1 LTIIAYFRYDA
12 NMQAKQAIEALSALA
27 QEHRLAVFRLLVRE
41 GPSGLPAGEIAD
53 RVAIPPSTLSRH
65 LAHLEQAHLLRSWR
79 VSRQIYYAVDFEGT
93 RRLIAF
99 LTEECCQ
106 GRPEICGYEGA
117 DSCCGE
123 ADQPH
128 TPVVT
133 GNQRKTNK
141 MTDKVLN
148 VLFLCTGNSARSIMA
163 ECILNRLGQGRFH
176 AFSAGSH
183 PAGKVNPHALELLN
197 QLHYPTDNLRS
208 KAWDEF
214 ARPGAPEF
222 DFVFTVCDNAAGE
235 ACPVWHGEP
244 MTIHWSIPDPA
255 AATGRNAVIAAAFA
269 EAYWMLERRIGIF
282 VNLASKPLDRPEL
295 KKELEGRTEDALTP
309 SLEERQ

>member
-1 LTIIAYFRYDA
+1 
-12 NMQAKQAIEALSALA
+12 MQVREAIEAFAALA

-41 GPSGLPAGEIAD
+41 GPNGLPAGEIAD
-53 RVAIPPSTLSRH
+53 RVAIPSSTLSRH

-79 VSRQIYYAVDFEGT
+79 VKRQIYYAVDIEGT
-93 RRLIAF
+93 RRLVAF

-117 DSCCGE
+117 ESCCDEG
-123 ADQPH
+123 DQPH
-128 TPVVT
+128 TPVVA
-133 GNQRKTNK
+133 GNRRETRN
-141 MTDKVLN
+141 MTDKLYN

-163 ECILNRLGQGRFH
+163 ECILNRLGQGRFL

-183 PAGKVNPHALELLN
+183 PAGQVNPYALDLLN
-197 QLHYPTDNLRS
+197 RLHYPTDKLRS

-235 ACPVWHGEP
+235 ACPVWPGQP
-244 MTIHWSIPDPA
+244 MTIHWSIPDPPVV
-255 AATGRNAVIAAAFA
+255 TGRDAVIATAFTN
-269 EAYWMLERRIGIF
+269 AYRMLERRIGIF
-282 VNLASKPLDRPEL
+282 VNLASKPLDRSRL
-295 KKELEGRTEDALTP
+295 KKELEGRTEDAVTP
-309 SLEERQ
+309 SVKEERQ

>member
-1 LTIIAYFRYDA
+1 
-12 NMQAKQAIEALSALA
+12 MQVREAIEAFAALA

-41 GPSGLPAGEIAD
+41 GPNGLPAGEIAD
-53 RVAIPPSTLSRH
+53 RVAIPSSTLSRH

-79 VSRQIYYAVDFEGT
+79 VKRQIYYAVDIEGT
-93 RRLIAF
+93 RRLVAF

-117 DSCCGE
+117 ESCCDEG
-123 ADQPH
+123 DQPH
-128 TPVVT
+128 TSVIA
-133 GNQRKTNK
+133 GNRRETRN
-141 MTDKVLN
+141 MTDKLYN

-163 ECILNRLGQGRFH
+163 ECILNRLGQGRFL

-183 PAGKVNPHALELLN
+183 PAGQVNPYALDLLN
-197 QLHYPTDNLRS
+197 RLHYPTDKLRS

-235 ACPVWHGEP
+235 ACPVWPGQP

-255 AATGRNAVIAAAFA
+255 AVTGRDAVIATAFTN
-269 EAYWMLERRIGIF
+269 AYRMLERRIGIF
-282 VNLASKPLDRPEL
+282 VNLASKPLDRSRL
-295 KKELEGRTEDALTP
+295 KKELEGRTEDTVSP
-309 SLEERQ
+309 SFEEDRQ